1 MPRDPIGM
9 YRRVYLCGGGMN
21 GICNIGVLQ
30 ELEERRYLP
39 FIKEWIGIS
48 SGSLQA
54 IIFASGYTVAQ
65 AFEILKMD
73 FQQITEPDF
82 APGWLLNFGYDTGN
96 RLLKFLFALLK
107 ERGLKELITF
117 RELFEATGKSFRT
130 FATDM
135 NAAKLV
141 EFSKEKTPDYPIA
154 YASRASMSLPYYFQ
168 PFKCPLNGTLYS
180 DGGVVTN
187 FPLYCIPEEE
197 RQEILAINIPIP
209 PNTNNA
215 MELQEFLIRP
225 LHIFLAARTEA
236 DGMRYPSQT
245 IVVPGI
251 TSSPTDFGMSL
262 EDKLELVK
270 KGQMAAKAFFKKYM
284 RPVRRY
290 SVS

>member
-1 MPRDPIGM
+1 M
-9 YRRVYLCGGGMN
+9 YRRIYLCGGGMN

-54 IIFASGYTVAQ
+54 IIFASGYTIAQ

-117 RELFEATGKSFRT
+117 RELFETTGNSFRT

-135 NAAKLV
+135 NAATLV

-168 PFKCPLNGTLYS
+168 PFKCPLKGTLYS
-180 DGGVVTN
+180 DGGVITN

-209 PNTNNA
+209 PNANNA

-225 LHIFLAARTEA
+225 LQIFLAARTEV

-245 IVVPGI
+245 IIVPGV

-262 EDKLELVK
+262 EDKMELVAKGK
-270 KGQMAAKAFFKKYM
+270 KAAKAFFKKYM